1 VTKADRK
8 LAFIELRLNCIDT
21 MMPRYHIKSYNINLR
36 LIQYTATYLIRKVR
50 ADAFIQKVIYV
61 VFIYTSQFMR
71 IFLMEN
77 NYFKWKNENPFDPTS
92 YLSSVV
98 FLDLSIS
105 QMAL

>member
-1 VTKADRK
+1 MK

-21 MMPRYHIKSYNINLR
+21 MMARYHIKSYFINLR

-71 IFLMEN
+71 IFLIEN
-77 NYFKWKNENPFDPTS
+77 NYFKWKKENPFDPT
-92 YLSSVV
+92 YLIFQVWY
-98 FLDLSIS
+98 F
-105 QMAL
+105 